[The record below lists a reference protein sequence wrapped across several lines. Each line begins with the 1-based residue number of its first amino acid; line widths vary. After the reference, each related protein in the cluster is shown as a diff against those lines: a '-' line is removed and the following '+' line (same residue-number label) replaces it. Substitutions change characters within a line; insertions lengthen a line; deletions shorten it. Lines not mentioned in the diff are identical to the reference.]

1 MIGILY
7 RDRDIAVVVKPVGA
21 LSERDGNKISVP
33 LLIEEATG
41 EKDIRSVHRLDKNVG
56 GVMVYALNAKAAS
69 ELTGEV
75 KNGGVVKEYL
85 AVVKGVPDPEAGEM
99 TDLLYHDP
107 AKNKT
112 YVVKRERRGVRDA
125 KLAYQ
130 TLEGKN
136 GLSLV
141 RVRLYTGRT
150 HQIRVQFASRC
161 LPLVGDGRYG
171 DRGGGD
177 KPMLFSFRLTFSHP
191 ITGKRLT
198 FTALPDFSDAGFGKD
213 TIAGISETAASEG
226 GEKVNTK

>member
-1 MIGILY
+1 MELLY

-21 LSERDGNKISVP
+21 LSERDGNKVSVP
-33 LLIEEATG
+33 LLIEEKTG

-56 GVMVYALNAKAAS
+56 GVMVYALNARAAS
-69 ELTGEV
+69 KLTEDV
-75 KNGGVVKEYL
+75 KNGRVVKEY
-85 AVVKGVPDPEAGEM
+85 AAAVKGVPDPAEGEM

-112 YVVKRERRGVRDA
+112 FVVKRERRGVRDA
-125 KLAYQ
+125 RLAYR
-130 TLEGKN
+130 TLCVKN

-150 HQIRVQFASRC
+150 HQIRVQFASRS

-177 KPMLFSFRLTFSHP
+177 KPALFSFRLSFSHP
-191 ITGKRLT
+191 VSGKPLS
-198 FTALPDFSDAGFGKD
+198 FTALPDFSELGFGTED
-213 TIAGISETAASEG
+213 AEMLLA
-226 GEKVNTK
+226 